1 MFVSSDER
9 CHATSYRSHA
19 PAPLDPLNT
28 DAVMTAEYLTELAPQ
43 SLLDLRHPI
52 RGLESIHTAEVLR
65 VVRDQR
71 NVQSHGMGGDQ
82 RIEAPDGFPVRF
94 QSSAKSSE
102 HCRRYRIKWFH
113 CDVHGERVE
122 QAV

>member
-19 PAPLDPLNT
+19 PAPLDTLNT

-65 VVRDQR
+65 DTMLSAQCEA
-71 NVQSHGMGGDQ
+71 HAGG
-82 RIEAPDGFPVRF
+82 
-94 QSSAKSSE
+94 
-102 HCRRYRIKWFH
+102 C
-113 CDVHGERVE
+113 
-122 QAV
+122 